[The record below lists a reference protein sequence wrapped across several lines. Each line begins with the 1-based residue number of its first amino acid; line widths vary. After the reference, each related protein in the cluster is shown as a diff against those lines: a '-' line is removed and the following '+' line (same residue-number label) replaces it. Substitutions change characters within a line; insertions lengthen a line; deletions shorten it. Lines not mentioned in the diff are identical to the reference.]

1 MASKLLGID
10 VGTGGTRAVLL
21 DELGRVLG
29 AATAEHAPMASPE
42 LGWAEQ
48 DPCDWWRAACVAIAE
63 CVRQAGAS
71 ANEIAAIGFSGQMHG
86 LVLLDAACEVVRPA
100 LLWCDQRTEEE
111 CRAITERVGAKR
123 LIELAANPAL
133 TGFTLPKIW
142 WVRAHEPELWSRVR
156 SIMLPK
162 DYVRFKLRGGG
173 ATVGRRVSGA

>member
-21 DELGRVLG
+21 DEAGRVLG

-48 DPCDWWRAACVAIAE
+48 DPRDWWRAARGGISE
-63 CVRQAGAS
+63 CLKKGSGSAG
-71 ANEIAAIGFSGQMHG
+71 EVAAIGLSGQMHG
-86 LVLLDAACEVVRPA
+86 LVLLDAAGEVVRPA
-100 LLWCDQRTEEE
+100 LIWCDQRTEEE

-123 LIELAANPAL
+123 LIELVANAAL

-142 WVRAHEPELWSRVR
+142 W
-156 SIMLPK
+156 
-162 DYVRFKLRGGG
+162 GG
-173 ATVGRRVSGA
+173 R

>member
-29 AATAEHAPMASPE
+29 AATAEHSPMASPE

-48 DPCDWWRAACVAIAE
+48 DPRDWWRAACAAIKE
-63 CVRQAGAS
+63 CLAQTRTSAG
-71 ANEIAAIGFSGQMHG
+71 EIAAIGLSGQMHG
-86 LVLLDAACEVVRPA
+86 LVLLDAAGEVVRPA

-123 LIELAANPAL
+123 LIELVANPAL

-142 WVRAHEPELWSRVR
+142 WVRAQEPQAWSRVR
-156 SIMLPK
+156 SVMLPK
-162 DYVRFKLRGGG
+162 DYVRFKL
-173 ATVGRRVSGA
+173 